1 MSEEKMD
8 ASPVASKASKFAWL
22 AALIT
27 GLLSF
32 VGLAMP
38 LVLTHGA
45 TYDAPNWACDC
56 LADFVVIH
64 WHSCGCCA
72 RFGRPLHQKRKAV
85 FDDCY
90 AHIPRCWRLLHRFG

>member
-45 TYDAPNWACDC
+45 TYDAPNWAFEE
-56 LADFVVIH
+56 AF
-64 WHSCGCCA
+64 
-72 RFGRPLHQKRKAV
+72 KRKALG
-85 FDDCY
+85 
-90 AHIPRCWRLLHRFG
+90 AEILFGGNGVSEPLT